1 MSMDHEDDD
10 DVCFAKWMSS
20 FWGHSW
26 MDEREGRAHRRCR
39 SQSLSDRRASLP
51 SPAQLSILHT
61 PRLPGS
67 SRTPSS
73 GQLRR
78 HSQEDQEFRS
88 RRPGKACRTCPPTG
102 SFQEPRGYGGRS
114 YSIQEFSESSE
125 RQLCVRAKRSVS
137 LEPEGGKARKE
148 REGLRTKPRSH
159 KRVGERKGF
168 EKEGE
173 ASVAFPAEKS
183 DEELGSRTVRVSAE

>member
-1 MSMDHEDDD
+1 MEHEDDD

-26 MDEREGRAHRRCR
+26 MDEREGRAQRRRR

-51 SPAQLSILHT
+51 SPAQLSVLHT

-67 SRTPSS
+67 SRAPSS

-88 RRPGKACRTCPPTG
+88 YHPGKTCKTR
-102 SFQEPRGYGGRS
+102 EPQGYDGRS
-114 YSIQEFSESSE
+114 HSIQEFSESFE
-125 RQLCVRAKRSVS
+125 QQLCVRAKRSVS

-148 REGLRTKPRSH
+148 REGLRTKTRSH
-159 KRVGERKGF
+159 KRVGERKGSKK
-168 EKEGE
+168 EEGE
-173 ASVAFPAEKS
+173 ASVVFPAKKS
-183 DEELGSRTVRVSAE
+183 DEELSSCMDRVELC